1 MLDDGQQAQSVG
13 SREPTHG
20 GDCNTLG
27 PFGFRACIGLPEA
40 KPISH
45 LERQIQGDRCTV
57 CILALITIA
66 CGPMDCNP
74 IPGNDYSDPASSP
87 SRPQQQNSRS
97 DNLRVLSAA

>member
-74 IPGNDYSDPASSP
+74 TQE
-87 SRPQQQNSRS
+87 RLFRS
-97 DNLRVLSAA
+97 GEFPVAASAAELTFR